1 MHLSIVAHVVA
12 VDLTMDQIG
21 TVGVPAAAEQSDAEV
36 VEVLQHKLGG
46 EHTGRREPPQIH
58 EIGLRHGRS
67 RCFIAHCQSVVIKVS
82 IAHATSIPEGG
93 CPYIWP
99 CGGSC

>member
-1 MHLSIVAHVVA
+1 MPHVVA
-12 VDLTMDQIG
+12 DDLTMDQTG
-21 TVGVPAAAEQSDAEV
+21 TVGVPAAAEQSDAGV

-58 EIGLRHGRS
+58 GIGLRHGRS
-67 RCFIAHCQSVVIKVS
+67 RWFARVVIEVS